1 LCSVHDTVEFEKL
14 GTPSTT
20 VLTTAFAK
28 AADFQFQAKGML
40 GHPYIEIPHPV
51 SNLSAIDMR
60 DLTLRYVDDVVLQLT
75 RR

>member
-1 LCSVHDTVEFEKL
+1 
-14 GTPSTT
+14 
-20 VLTTAFAK
+20 
-28 AADFQFQAKGML
+28 ML

-60 DLTLRYVDDVVLQLT
+60 ELTLRYVDDVVLHLT

>member
-1 LCSVHDTVEFEKL
+1 MHDTVEFEKL

>member
-1 LCSVHDTVEFEKL
+1 MCSVHDTVEFEKL
-14 GTPSTT
+14 GTPSTP

-60 DLTLRYVDDVVLQLT
+60 ELTLRYVDDVVLQLT
-75 RR
+75 KR

>member
-1 LCSVHDTVEFEKL
+1 MCSVHDTVEFEKL

-20 VLTTAFAK
+20 VLTTAFAR

-75 RR
+75 KR